1 MYRGIIDWGYGGSPI
16 QAYTYS
22 ISVLKNDNESIK
34 LSLKQV
40 DGEEDIPL
48 QSLS

>member
-1 MYRGIIDWGYGGSPI
+1 SPI
-16 QAYTYS
+16 KAYTYS

-48 QSLS
+48 QSLNLKYVTQVKFT